1 MTRSKKQTA
10 YYRQISGGV
19 GLLDLARLPS
29 ITPEVLLGS
38 TPLPRT
44 SQPVRFSLGKA
55 PARERAGLLQDCF
68 TRLGFTYQVDP
79 LRDVPI
85 VADVVLQ
92 ALPGLRM
99 TMGRMHGTRNRRT
112 RALVDGTDDIGLVLN
127 LRGPHLIAQGNSEVL
142 LDDGEATFLSSL
154 DPCSLSHR
162 PPGDVVT
169 LRFPR
174 ARFAPMVA
182 GLQDLMLR
190 RIPRDNPA
198 LGLLRHY
205 LSILWDDRNASPEL
219 QHLMVSHM
227 HDLAAVMIGAT
238 RDAEQVALGRG
249 VATARLHAIK
259 QDIARNVHRADLSVA
274 MLADRHRCTPR
285 LVQRLFEAEGTTFT
299 QYVLG
304 QRLALAHR
312 LLLDPRR
319 DADKVSAVA
328 YACGFGDLSYFNRAF
343 RRHYGAAPSE
353 VRAQARLERPGAGR

>member
-1 MTRSKKQTA
+1 
-10 YYRQISGGV
+10 
-19 GLLDLARLPS
+19 LLDLARLPS
-29 ITPEVLLGS
+29 ITADVLLGS
-38 TPLPRT
+38 TPLPPVSR
-44 SQPVRFSLGKA
+44 PVRFTLGKA
-55 PARERAGLLQDCF
+55 PARARAALLQDCF

-85 VADVVLQ
+85 EADVVLH

-99 TMGRMHGTRNRRT
+99 AMGRMHGTRNRRT

-127 LRGPHLIAQGNSEVL
+127 LRGPHLIAQGSREVV

-162 PPGDVVT
+162 PPGEVIT

-182 GLQDLMLR
+182 GLQDRMLR
-190 RIPRDNPA
+190 RVPRDNPA

-205 LSILWDDRNASPEL
+205 LSLLWHDASASPEL
-219 QHLMVSHM
+219 QHLMVCHV
-227 HDLAAVMIGAT
+227 HDLAALMIGAT
-238 RDAEQVALGRG
+238 RDAGQVALGRG
-249 VATARLHAIK
+249 ARAARLNAIE
-259 QDIARNVHRADLSVA
+259 QDIARNLHRSDLSVA

-285 LVQRLFEAEGTTFT
+285 FVQRLFEAAGTTCT
-299 QYVLG
+299 EYVLS

-319 DADKVSAVA
+319 DADKISAVA
-328 YACGFGDLSYFNRAF
+328 YSCGFGDLSYFNRAF
-343 RRHYGAAPSE
+343 RRRYGAAPSDI
-353 VRAQARLERPGAGR
+353 RAHARLQRPDSSSRGV